1 MCHYSHTKNELNW
14 AFFEKLSNLKPILSR
29 LKGLFDI
36 LVFTV
41 NCNLLRRKMKHIR
54 NIALTL
60 LISVFSSSIALAEY
74 TMGVSGAIAYID
86 ASGTETEGGEQNK
99 ANADHVTPVA
109 SIFFEANDIYMPGLS
124 LGIDYIPMS
133 ADVSDKVRK
142 RTDTENSV
150 TGTAAETSTTR
161 NQSAQAELNDHLTFY
176 ANYDLNDTIY
186 FKLGYVNVDLDT
198 VESLPTGSKYG
209 NKNIDGILLGF
220 GTEFDVGS
228 NSVGRL
234 EFTHTNYKDIEL
246 TSSVARTG
254 VSQNNTIDA
263 DLDVTQIKASFGYKF

>member
-1 MCHYSHTKNELNW
+1 M
-14 AFFEKLSNLKPILSR
+14 PILSR
-29 LKGLFDI
+29 LRGVI
-36 LVFTV
+36 IIMVVTV

-54 NIALTL
+54 NLALS
-60 LISVFSSSIALAEY
+60 LIIGVFSSSIALAEY

-99 ANADHVTPVA
+99 ANADHLAPVA

-124 LGIDYIPMS
+124 FGIDYVPMT

-161 NQSAQAELNDHLTFY
+161 NQSAQAELNDHLTLY
-176 ANYDLNDTIY
+176 ANYDLNDAIY
-186 FKLGYVNVDLDT
+186 LKLGYVNVDLET
-198 VESLPTGSKYG
+198 VESLATGSKYG

-220 GTEFDVGS
+220 GTEFDLGN
-228 NSVGRL
+228 NSIARL
-234 EFTHTNYKDIEL
+234 EFSHTNYKGIEL

-254 VSQNNTIDA
+254 VSQNNAIDA

>member
-1 MCHYSHTKNELNW
+1 M
-14 AFFEKLSNLKPILSR
+14 PILSR
-29 LKGLFDI
+29 LKGVFDI
-36 LVFTV
+36 MVFTV
-41 NCNLLRRKMKHIR
+41 NCNLLRRNMKHIR

-150 TGTAAETSTTR
+150 TGDADETSTTR